1 MFNSTT
7 CRHQGA
13 LEALFKRK
21 RVAQLSDLRRAL
33 GVRSRT
39 TVFSALKAAGY
50 YSSYSH
56 AGRYYTLAHV
66 PRFDAHGLWFHD
78 QVRFSRHGTLR
89 ATVVALVHLA
99 PEGRTHEEL
108 QVAVG
113 VRLHDTLRSLV
124 KDDLLGRERVGA
136 VYLYLSADGE
146 RAAEQVARRRELA
159 SVFAESLR
167 VLTDEEVVEVLV
179 EALRAAPA
187 IADAACV
194 ARRLVARGVR
204 LEPHHVEQVYEEH
217 GLVPEKKTAAPT
229 SRRSPR

>member
-1 MFNSTT
+1 MFNTT
-7 CRHQGA
+7 TSRHQGA

-21 RVAQLSDLRRAL
+21 RVAQLSELRTAL

-39 TVFSALKAAGY
+39 TVFFALKTAGY

-56 AGRYYTLAHV
+56 AGRYYTLAHI
-66 PRFDAHGLWFHD
+66 PRFDAHGLWFHG
-78 QVRFSRHGTLR
+78 QVRFSEHGTLR
-89 ATVVALVHLA
+89 ATVVVLVQQA

-108 QVAVG
+108 QVVVG

-124 KDDLLGRERVGA
+124 DDDLLGRERVGT
-136 VYLYLSADGE
+136 VYVYVSADGE
-146 RAAEQVARRRELA
+146 KAAEQVARRRELA
-159 SVFAESLR
+159 AVLAEALR

-187 IADAACV
+187 VPDPARV
-194 ARRLVARGVR
+194 AQRLVARGVR

-217 GLVPEKKTAAPT
+217 GLVPGKKTAPPS